1 MKPVSGPFVVHSDED
16 AVEVTARGAGAAGAV
31 GVEMFGGTVFV
42 DLDGADVTS
51 LVSVRFPKEKDL
63 SETQHS
69 FVKDLFGEQTDDIL
83 RASAGSRDVRVG
95 PARGAARSNDQVEV
109 DSAFSL
115 FVVGADALQRNRF
128 TAPVEALLALETLVA
143 AEICGLAIDGDLRK
157 RYLQM
162 IEHLPVKFPVPGCEA
177 AYRESLSRAVECG
190 VLLGVPSMLDDSQ
203 LVDSS
208 DVRLLEK
215 FAFHSR
221 VLHESAPPSVS
232 KPALLGKT
240 VEYVTGKAVE
250 TEIVVDPLSLCAGI
264 PVYLWEGENT
274 LLVSVPAAGADET
287 LWARLRSSDGTIIAA
302 SPLLEEGSNAVLKA
316 RLLAVPRDGMVL
328 DVVPS
333 VSSRVLDQRV
343 SALAHA
349 VRCGQRAGRLERLG
363 ALDVASRTWEECA
376 GWHRVV
382 GDAPREKLAIMRSES
397 PVGGAPTLLDSLLEN
412 RPPS

>member
-1 MKPVSGPFVVHSDED
+1 MRSVSGSFVVHNDED

-31 GVEMFGGTVFV
+31 GVEMFNGTVFV

-51 LVSVRFPKEKDL
+51 LVSARFPKEKDL

-69 FVKDLFGEQTDDIL
+69 FIKDLFGEQTDDIL

-95 PARGAARSNDQVEV
+95 PARAAARSNDQVEV

-115 FVVGADALQRNRF
+115 FVVGADALQRSRF

-143 AEICGLAIDGDLRK
+143 AERCGLVIDGDLRE
-157 RYLQM
+157 RYLRM
-162 IEHLPVKFPVPGCEA
+162 VAHLPGKFPVPGCED

-190 VLLGVPSMLDDSQ
+190 VLLGVPSMLGDSQ
-203 LVDSS
+203 LVDLS
-208 DVRLLEK
+208 DAGLLEK
-215 FAFHSR
+215 FSYHSR
-221 VLHESAPPSVS
+221 VLHEPAGPSIS
-232 KPALLGKT
+232 KSVFRGET
-240 VEYVTGKAVE
+240 VEHVAGQVA
-250 TEIVVDPLSLCAGI
+250 EIVVDPLSMCAGI

-274 LLVSVPAAGADET
+274 LLVSVPAAGAEET

-302 SPLLEEGSNAVLKA
+302 SPLLAEGSDAVLKA
-316 RLLAVPRDGMVL
+316 RLLAVPRDGLVL

-333 VSSRVLDQRV
+333 VSSRVVDQRV
-343 SALAHA
+343 AALAHA

-363 ALDVASRTWEECA
+363 ALDLASRTWEECA
-376 GWHRVV
+376 RWHRVV
-382 GDAPREKLAIMRSES
+382 GDTPREKLAIMRAES
-397 PVGGAPTLLDSLLEN
+397 PVGNAPTLLDSLLEN